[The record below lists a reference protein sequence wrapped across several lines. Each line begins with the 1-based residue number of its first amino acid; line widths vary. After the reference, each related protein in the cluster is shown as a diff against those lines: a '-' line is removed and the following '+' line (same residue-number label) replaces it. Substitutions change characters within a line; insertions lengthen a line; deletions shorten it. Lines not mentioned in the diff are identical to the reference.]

1 MAEPDHADR
10 RGWQPY
16 WAAIRRGGWVVLV
29 LGVVGLVT
37 GILETAIRD
46 HGWRVALSAVV
57 AVVVIA
63 AAKFFIDRL
72 AARREPRPASAVN
85 PTDE

>member
-1 MAEPDHADR
+1 MTEPGQPHR

-16 WAAIRRGGWVVLV
+16 WAAIRRGVWIVLV

-37 GILETAIRD
+37 GILETAVRD
-46 HGWRVALSAVV
+46 HGWRVALVAVV

-63 AAKFFIDRL
+63 AAKFVIDRL
-72 AARREPRPASAVN
+72 AARRRPGVHQS
-85 PTDE
+85 